1 MFKIAVCD
9 DEERICDS
17 IDQILFDYSQENKI
31 KLDVDL
37 YFDGESLCDALRAG
51 EIFHLIFLDIEMGT
65 ISGIDIGKELRVN
78 LKNYNTE
85 LVYVSGKPEYSREL
99 LAMRPL
105 DFIDKPICV
114 NEVIR
119 LLELAMSLFSE
130 ESGFFH
136 FPNNGQT
143 ERVTYNKILY
153 FEKAL
158 RKVEI
163 HTNDTILEFYAKFID
178 FSEDLPGHFVQ
189 ISRSFLVNL
198 RRIHSYG
205 SKSITMDNGVVISIG
220 DQFRESFV
228 KAQQM
233 ELAKRGMIE

>member
-9 DEERICDS
+9 DEERICNS
-17 IDQILFDYSQENKI
+17 IDQVLYDYSQESKI
-31 KLDVDL
+31 KLDVEL
-37 YFDGESLCDALRAG
+37 YYNGEALRDALRAG
-51 EIFHLIFLDIEMGT
+51 EMYNLIFLDIEMGT

-78 LKNYNTE
+78 LKNYDTE
-85 LVYVSGKPEYSREL
+85 IVYVSGKPEYSRAL

-114 NEVIR
+114 NEVLR
-119 LLELAMSLFSE
+119 LLELAMSLYSE

-136 FPNNGQT
+136 VPSNKQT

-163 HTNDTILEFYAKFID
+163 HTDDITLEFYGKFID
-178 FSEDLPGHFVQ
+178 FAEDLPKYFVQ
-189 ISRSFLVNL
+189 ISRSFLINL
-198 RRIHSYG
+198 RRIRAYG
-205 SKSITMDNGVVISIG
+205 SKSVTMDNGVVISIG

-228 KAQQM
+228 KAQQL
-233 ELAKRGMIE
+233 ELEKRGMIE